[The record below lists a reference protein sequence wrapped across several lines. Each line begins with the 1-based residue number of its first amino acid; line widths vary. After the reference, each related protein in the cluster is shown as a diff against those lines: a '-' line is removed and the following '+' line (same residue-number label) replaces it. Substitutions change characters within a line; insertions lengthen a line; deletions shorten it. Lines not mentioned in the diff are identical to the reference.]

1 MATGYKVHQKGRLVR
16 FEEGSN
22 IIFSFSGKWSDN
34 EQLLFTNAANTE
46 SFQLERSV
54 NVMQGG
60 KAGGKYFGNFTL
72 QSEQINDECEMRTD
86 KCTM

>member
-54 NVMQGG
+54 NVM
-60 KAGGKYFGNFTL
+60 
-72 QSEQINDECEMRTD
+72 
-86 KCTM
+86 